1 MNEINLHCKY
11 YDLNEFN
18 ERKASQNSN
27 QRFSILHLNCRSV
40 KQHFTDI
47 IVLLES
53 SRQKFDIIALS
64 ETWLCSHEHD
74 MFSLE
79 GYRSN
84 FISRENRRGG
94 GVGIF
99 VSNKYSYKILNNLS
113 KCTNLY
119 NSNTTESIFLEI
131 DCEKQKN
138 IVVGCIYNPPGNSIE
153 VFSDYISDITS
164 CINSKISYICG
175 DFNINLLNHDTNSN
189 VSNFLNVFTSE
200 NLYPLI
206 THPTR
211 ISSNTATLI
220 DNIFTNVLN
229 KNIHSGILMEDLS
242 DHLPIFAVTQNVCS
256 VKKEDQFI
264 IKRIINQRKLEL
276 FKRDLKSISWENIY
290 NLSDPNDQYHYF
302 SELFSN
308 LYDKHF
314 PKQRFKVRPKRKP
327 WLTNSLINCC
337 RKKNTLY
344 KMSVVKKD
352 TASEKKYKSYKNK
365 LTTILRQA
373 EAQYYSEK
381 LNSVKGDIK
390 NTWMVLKNV
399 INKNV
404 SEISSHNS
412 FTYRGSKV
420 TNSDQIANIFNEYFV
435 NVGPSLAKNIDIVN
449 KDLVNYL
456 SRNYP
461 ASMFLRETDENEIVN
476 VIMKQKSNKACGYDD
491 ISIDDIEKI
500 LNSELQNLVTW
511 FKANKVS
518 LNIEKTNFILF
529 QRKAEMFPN
538 KNTDLYMDN
547 FKINQIQYTKFLG
560 VTVDSKLTWKN
571 HIAEIENKIS
581 KNIGVISRASKFL
594 KTKELQTLYCSLIL
608 PYLNYGVVLW
618 GNNYQSNLNR
628 IIKLQKRV
636 IRITA
641 KADHKHST
649 LPLFHNMGLLKFTD
663 IVFKDTAIM
672 MYKVANSQVP
682 MRFTSMFKNFTSVHD
697 HKTRQY
703 NDFYFPK
710 FKTNI
715 KKFSFSVV
723 GCKIWNSLF
732 Q

>member
-1 MNEINLHCKY
+1 
-11 YDLNEFN
+11 
-18 ERKASQNSN
+18 
-27 QRFSILHLNCRSV
+27 
-40 KQHFTDI
+40 
-47 IVLLES
+47 
-53 SRQKFDIIALS
+53 
-64 ETWLCSHEHD
+64 
-74 MFSLE
+74 
-79 GYRSN
+79 
-84 FISRENRRGG
+84 
-94 GVGIF
+94 
-99 VSNKYSYKILNNLS
+99 
-113 KCTNLY
+113 
-119 NSNTTESIFLEI
+119 
-131 DCEKQKN
+131 
-138 IVVGCIYNPPGNSIE
+138 
-153 VFSDYISDITS
+153 
-164 CINSKISYICG
+164 
-175 DFNINLLNHDTNSN
+175 
-189 VSNFLNVFTSE
+189 
-200 NLYPLI
+200 
-206 THPTR
+206 
-211 ISSNTATLI
+211 
-220 DNIFTNVLN
+220 
-229 KNIHSGILMEDLS
+229 
-242 DHLPIFAVTQNVCS
+242 
-256 VKKEDQFI
+256 
-264 IKRIINQRKLEL
+264 
-276 FKRDLKSISWENIY
+276 
-290 NLSDPNDQYHYF
+290 
-302 SELFSN
+302 
-308 LYDKHF
+308 
-314 PKQRFKVRPKRKP
+314 
-327 WLTNSLINCC
+327 
-337 RKKNTLY
+337 
-344 KMSVVKKD
+344 
-352 TASEKKYKSYKNK
+352 
-365 LTTILRQA
+365 
-373 EAQYYSEK
+373 
-381 LNSVKGDIK
+381 
-390 NTWMVLKNV
+390 MVLKNV

-449 KDLVNYL
+449 KDPVNYL

-491 ISIDDIEKI
+491 ISIDVVKYTADILCKPLSFIFNSSLVKGIFPDSLKIAKVIPIYKGGEKDFFLNYRPISVLCIFSKLLETVFYDRLVNYINFNNILTESQYGFRNKRSTNYALIDLVEEVRHTLDENKTTAGVFLDLRKAFDTINHDILMKKLHFYGVRGVPYQWISSYLKNRMQFVTYNQTYSTTLPTTCGVPQGSILGPLLFIIYINDICNTSQLLKFVMFADDTNVFVSHKSIKHIEKI

-529 QRKAEMFPN
+529 QRKAEMFPT
-538 KNTDLYMDN
+538 KNIDLYMDN
-547 FKINQIQYTKFLG
+547 FKINQIQYAKFLG

-571 HIAEIENKIS
+571 HIAEIESKIS

-608 PYLNYGVVLW
+608 PYLYCGVVLW

-672 MYKVANSQVP
+672 MYEVANSQVP

-723 GCKIWNSLF
+723 GCKIWNSLSNELKSCKSLDTF
-732 Q
+732 KRNIKKYLLKFYQTKD